1 MDAKQLRLKIQK
13 DLIDS
18 KKITEKYLKD
28 IKQIIKQIIQD
39 ELDRMEKEEE
49 MEEKEVKEE
58 EEEEEVTS
66 FVPSEDIGPV
76 DIKDKLEEI
85 QDLKDTEVNK
95 IKLAQSQ
102 ILKCLGLTS

>member
-1 MDAKQLRLKIQK
+1 
-13 DLIDS
+13 
-18 KKITEKYLKD
+18 
-28 IKQIIKQIIQD
+28 
-39 ELDRMEKEEE
+39 MEKEEE
-49 MEEKEVKEE
+49 MEEKEVKDEE
-58 EEEEEVTS
+58 EEVEEEEVTS

-85 QDLKDTEVNK
+85 QDLKDTEINK